1 MQIRFLE
8 YFVTLARAKH
18 FARAAEACHVTQPTL
33 SSGIVGLE
41 EMLGKRLI
49 IRDRRFID
57 LTAEGHAILP
67 WAQRLLADHEGLRHA
82 VAAEEG
88 GLRGELRLGVIPAS
102 MPAVGHFVR
111 AIEAAHPLLTLSI
124 RSMTSRQIER
134 GLIEYELDAG
144 LTYLTNEPPAQVLA
158 VPLYPERYRFATR
171 VDSTLGQHEG
181 VSWREAA
188 AMPLCLLHQ
197 GMQNRRILDAH
208 LASMGLSI
216 EPKVTTD
223 SYVTLLSLVEAGG
236 LSSILPHSYASL
248 LPGSGEL
255 RLIDFVD
262 AAPAN
267 VIGVVVLEREPRS
280 TLSRAALAAA
290 RQLEAAGLFDGV

>member
-1 MQIRFLE
+1 MHIRFLE
-8 YFVTLARAKH
+8 YFVALARAKH

-33 SSGIVGLE
+33 SSGIVALE

-49 IRDRRFID
+49 VRDRRFID
-57 LTAEGHAILP
+57 LTPEGHAILP

-88 GLRGELRLGVIPAS
+88 ALRGELRLGVIPAS
-102 MPAVGHFVR
+102 MPAIGHFVR
-111 AIEAAHPLLTLSI
+111 TICAAHPLLTLNI

-158 VPLYPERYRFATR
+158 VPLYRERHRFVTR
-171 VDSTLGQHEG
+171 ADAELGGRER

-188 AMPLCLLHQ
+188 ATPLCLLHQ

-208 LASMGLSI
+208 LASLGLDI
-216 EPKVTTD
+216 EPKVTAD

-262 AAPAN
+262 PAPAN
-267 VIGVVVLEREPRS
+267 EIGVVVLDREPRS
-280 TLSRAALAAA
+280 ASARAALAAA
-290 RQLEAAGLFDGV
+290 RALETTKLFEDI